1 MKHVPS
7 SAIVVGLAV
16 ALLAVIGSRVAATGP
31 ASAAPA
37 RPQPTVMWIELD
49 GRARPFQN
57 GERLA
62 LGDVNVEI
70 FVAPYPPLREGTIDL
85 YLTDRATSKP
95 LETNALR
102 VIFDMDMPHGSIRAE
117 ALATGGGHFLVPY
130 KLVMPG
136 QWRVEITVTRGG
148 NWATFALI
156 FKVD

>member
-1 MKHVPS
+1 MKLVRPA
-7 SAIVVGLAV
+7 AILAALAV
-16 ALLAVIGSRVAATGP
+16 ALAVPAGFGAAAGP
-31 ASAAPA
+31 ASAALA
-37 RPQPTVMWIELD
+37 RPQATVMWVEQD

-57 GERLA
+57 GERLT
-62 LGDVNVEI
+62 LGDVHVEI

-85 YLTDRATSKP
+85 YLTDRATNKP
-95 LETNALR
+95 LESNTLR
-102 VIFDMDMPHGSIRAE
+102 IMFDMDMPHGSIRAE
-117 ALATGGGHFLVPY
+117 ALPTGGGHFLVPY